1 MEFAVKCIRTYLC
14 ACFMIG
20 SNLVICIFFQSVGKA
35 IPSTALSFLR
45 QIVLLI
51 PAIVVLGNSAGVEG
65 ILWAGPFSD
74 GFSGLISIITVAIY
88 WKKIFNKEVFQL
100 GSK

>member
-1 MEFAVKCIRTYLC
+1 MEYAVKCVRTYLC

-35 IPSTALSFLR
+35 LPSTALSFLR
-45 QIVLLI
+45 QVILLI
-51 PAIVVLGNSAGVEG
+51 PAIVILGNMASVEG

-74 GFSGLISIITVAIY
+74 GVSGIISIIVVAVY
-88 WKKIFNKEVFQL
+88 WKKIFAKGEEKHEL
-100 GSK
+100 